1 MEMPAPRWLDWDPT
15 GQPNACMTFS
25 PLAAAGAI
33 APLIV
38 ALACLVA
45 WSRLGSGRHLLFW
58 AMGHLCLSP
67 TFAIAGFIEWRGTSP
82 VFVVASVL
90 SVNAIIF
97 IVAGMR
103 ILVGRNDSLIAVLL
117 AAATA
122 TLLTVGLQQV
132 STTAYYAAAPLITA
146 IILFY
151 GGLLTLLHRRS
162 FFYVTAGAI
171 MLIRGAL
178 SIYYGFELVQQAP
191 SLHDAFGLS
200 ILINLT
206 TGLALIM
213 IEFDNARQR
222 EVLARQT
229 EQETRLFF
237 ETMLD
242 SMPATMTY
250 KDTGLRYRA
259 MNRRMR
265 ELQQDYD
272 GVYLGKTWSEIVGPD
287 AAKLVEDIDRQ
298 VLATGEPTH
307 MEQAWAGPDGR
318 NLVIWAMKV
327 PLRDAQGKILG
338 VITCGIDITRQKET
352 EAMLI
357 EQREAAET
365 ASRVKTSFLAN
376 MSHELRTPLNAIIGF
391 ADMMAAGYAGPL
403 SQRQHDYAI
412 NIRESGEHLLR
423 LVNDILDLSRLEN
436 GRLDIQ
442 AEDCSFDQI
451 AQSALAMVQPQ
462 ARQADVALD
471 FAATQLTVR
480 ADPRALTQILVNLL
494 GNAVKFNKAGGS
506 VALTAETTDGVTRI
520 RVADTGIGMSETESR
535 AAVQPLHRTDVYR
548 SRANS
553 GAGLGL
559 SICRSLVELH
569 GGRLEITSHPG
580 KGTLVEIALPA

>member
-1 MEMPAPRWLDWDPT
+1 MEMPAPRWLDWEWIGP
-15 GQPNACMTFS
+15 PNACMTFA
-25 PLAAAGAI
+25 PLATAAAL

-45 WSRLGSGRHLLFW
+45 WSRLSSGRHLLFW
-58 AMGHLCLSP
+58 ALGHLCLSP
-67 TFAIAGFIEWRGTSP
+67 TFAIAGFIEWRSASP

-90 SVNAIIF
+90 GVNAIVF

-103 ILVGRNDSLIAVLL
+103 ILVGRNDSFIAVLL
-117 AAATA
+117 AAAA
-122 TLLTVGLQQV
+122 TTLATIGLQQLNA
-132 STTAYYAAAPLITA
+132 TAYYATAPLITA
-146 IILFY
+146 AILFY
-151 GGLLTLLHRRS
+151 GGVLALLYRRS
-162 FFYVTAGAI
+162 FFYTTAGVI

-178 SIYYGFELVQQAP
+178 SVYYASELVQQAP

-222 EVLARQT
+222 EARARQD
-229 EQETRLFF
+229 EQGTRLFF

-250 KDTGLRYRA
+250 KDTELRYRA

-265 ELQQDYD
+265 ELQQDYKGD
-272 GVYLGKTWSEIVGPD
+272 YLGKTWSEIVGPI

-298 VLATGEPTH
+298 VLTTGEPTH

-327 PLRDAQGKILG
+327 PLRDADGRIMG

-391 ADMMAAGYAGPL
+391 ADMMAAGYAGSL

-442 AEDCSFDQI
+442 AEDCDFDQI

-462 ARQADVALD
+462 ARQADVTLEFSPA
-471 FAATQLTVR
+471 QLMLR

-494 GNAVKFNKAGGS
+494 GNAVKFNKPGGR
-506 VALTAETTDGVTRI
+506 VALTAETSHGVTRI
-520 RVADTGIGMSETESR
+520 RVSDTGIGMSETESR
-535 AAVQPLHRTDVYR
+535 AVVQPLHRTDVYR

-569 GGRLEITSHPG
+569 GGRLDITSHPG
-580 KGTLVEIALPA
+580 EGTTVEIALPA

>member
-1 MEMPAPRWLDWDPT
+1 
-15 GQPNACMTFS
+15 MTFS
-25 PLAAAGAI
+25 PLAAAATL

-45 WSRLGSGRHLLFW
+45 WSRLSSGRHLLFW
-58 AMGHLCLSP
+58 ALGHLCLSP
-67 TFAIAGFIEWRGTSP
+67 TFAVTGFIEWRSESP
-82 VFVVASVL
+82 IFVIASVL
-90 SVNAIIF
+90 GVNAIVF

-103 ILVGRNDSLIAVLL
+103 ILVGRTDSFIAVLL
-117 AAATA
+117 AATTA
-122 TLLTVGLQQV
+122 TLITVSLQQLGGIFF
-132 STTAYYAAAPLITA
+132 YATSPLITA

-151 GGLLTLLHRRS
+151 GGVLALLHRRS
-162 FFYVTAGAI
+162 FFYTTAGVI

-178 SIYYGFELVQQAP
+178 SIYYASELVRQAS
-191 SLHDAFGLS
+191 SLHDAFGFS

-222 EVLARQT
+222 EAMARQA

-237 ETMLD
+237 ETMVD

-250 KDTGLRYRA
+250 KDTELRYRA

-265 ELQQDYD
+265 ELQQDYNGD
-272 GVYLGKTWSEIVGPD
+272 YLGKTWSEIVGPD

-327 PLRDAQGKILG
+327 PLRDANGKIMG

-442 AEDCSFDQI
+442 TEDCNFDHI

-462 ARQADVALD
+462 ARQAGVDLQ
-471 FAATQLTVR
+471 FSATQMTIR

-494 GNAVKFNKAGGS
+494 GNAVKFNKIGGS
-506 VALTAETTDGVTRI
+506 VTLAADTSGGVIRI
-520 RVADTGIGMSETESR
+520 RVSDTGIGMNETESR
-535 AAVQPLHRTDVYR
+535 AVVQPLHRTDVYR

-569 GGRLEITSHPG
+569 GGRLEITSQPG
-580 KGTLVEIALPA
+580 EGTVVEIALPA